1 MKTVVYPLKYG
12 LSLALLIAGSAV
24 ADAPSSDKATD
35 DCEVVG
41 INYQDNPELTRAE
54 KLALME
60 QAFYES
66 LKKFEDCNLSVNEAS
81 SSAGGDAAGGTSAG
95 QSAASDAMQGTE
107 TETEQDTVAANDASE
122 AKAEVSG
129 EDSTEQIQSGPSD
142 NGKIPDDIPPAENDD
157 AIAAQIRI
165 AAEAETDPEIRK
177 KLWNEYRKYKG
188 MNVEH

>member
-1 MKTVVYPLKYG
+1 MRTVVSRHSYAVL
-12 LSLALLIAGSAV
+12 LSLLLTSAAR
-24 ADAPSSDKATD
+24 ADDQQTDQTSDN
-35 DCEVVG
+35 CEVVG

-66 LKKFEDCNLSVNEAS
+66 LKKFEDCNLSVNSNAS
-81 SSAGGDAAGGTSAG
+81 SNGNGSTAGGASGGA
-95 QSAASDAMQGTE
+95 SAASEAMQGTE
-107 TETEQDTVAANDASE
+107 AETEQDAVAASDAS
-122 AKAEVSG
+122 AEISSD
-129 EDSTEQIQSGPSD
+129 ESTEQVLSGPAD
-142 NGKIPDDIPPAENDD
+142 NGSIPEDIPPAENDD

>member
-1 MKTVVYPLKYG
+1 MKTVIYRCRYA
-12 LSLALLIAGSAV
+12 LSLALFIASSV
-24 ADAPSSDKATD
+24 LADEPSSDKTTH

-66 LKKFEDCNLSVNEAS
+66 LKKFEDCNLSINDS
-81 SSAGGDAAGGTSAG
+81 SSANGNAASAAGSAG
-95 QSAASDAMQGTE
+95 GESAASEAKQGTEAETEQEAVAASDASSAVSSE
-107 TETEQDTVAANDASE
+107 DNSEQVL
-122 AKAEVSG
+122 
-129 EDSTEQIQSGPSD
+129 SGPAD

-165 AAEAETDPEIRK
+165 AAEAETDPEVRK

>member
-1 MKTVVYPLKYG
+1 MKTVVSWLKISAF
-12 LSLALLIAGSAV
+12 LSLLVASAV
-24 ADAPSSDKATD
+24 SADNPQAEKARD

-66 LKKFEDCNLSVNEAS
+66 LKKFEDCNLSVNS
-81 SSAGGDAAGGTSAG
+81 SSSSSGNAAAANNGSSGAE
-95 QSAASDAMQGTE
+95 SAASDAMQGTE
-107 TETEQDTVAANDASE
+107 AETGQDAVAASDTSSE
-122 AKAEVSG
+122 LSDEETSEPVL
-129 EDSTEQIQSGPSD
+129 SGPAD
-142 NGKIPDDIPPAENDD
+142 NGKIPEGIPPAENDD

>member
-1 MKTVVYPLKYG
+1 MKTVVSCLKYTIM
-12 LSLALLIAGSAV
+12 LALFSAGYAIA
-24 ADAPSSDKATD
+24 DEPSSERSSDG
-35 DCEVVG
+35 CEVVG

-66 LKKFEDCNLSVNEAS
+66 LKKFEDCNLSINNSSSSSSNAASAGAS
-81 SSAGGDAAGGTSAG
+81 SGAE
-95 QSAASDAMQGTE
+95 SAASEAMQGTE
-107 TETEQDTVAANDASE
+107 AEAEQEAVAASDAS
-122 AKAEVSG
+122 SDISS
-129 EDSTEQIQSGPSD
+129 EDSAEQVLSGPAD
-142 NGKIPDDIPPAENDD
+142 NGKIPEDIPPAENDD
-157 AIAAQIRI
+157 AIAAQIRL

>member
-1 MKTVVYPLKYG
+1 MRTVVSRHSYAVL
-12 LSLALLIAGSAV
+12 LSLLLTSA
-24 ADAPSSDKATD
+24 ASANNQPTDQTSDK
-35 DCEVVG
+35 CEVVG

-66 LKKFEDCNLSVNEAS
+66 LKRFEDCNLSVNSNAS
-81 SSAGGDAAGGTSAG
+81 SNGNGSAAGGTSGGA
-95 QSAASDAMQGTE
+95 SAASEAMQGTE
-107 TETEQDTVAANDASE
+107 AEIEQDAVAASDAS
-122 AKAEVSG
+122 AEISSD
-129 EDSTEQIQSGPSD
+129 ESTEQVLSGPAD
-142 NGKIPDDIPPAENDD
+142 NGSIPEDIPPAENDD

-165 AAEAETDPEIRK
+165 AAEAETDPEVRK

>member
-1 MKTVVYPLKYG
+1 MKTVVYHFKYA
-12 LSLALLIAGSAV
+12 LSLALFISGSV
-24 ADAPSSDKATD
+24 LADESSSDKTTD
-35 DCEVVG
+35 NCEVVG

-66 LKKFEDCNLSVNEAS
+66 LKKFEDCNLSINDSSSTNGNAAS
-81 SSAGGDAAGGTSAG
+81 VTGSAGGEST
-95 QSAASDAMQGTE
+95 ASGAMQGTE
-107 TETEQDTVAANDASE
+107 AETEQEAVAASDASS
-122 AKAEVSG
+122 AVSS
-129 EDSTEQIQSGPSD
+129 EDNSEQVLSGTAD

-165 AAEAETDPEIRK
+165 AAEAETDPEVRK

>member
-1 MKTVVYPLKYG
+1 MITVASLFKY
-12 LSLALLIAGSAV
+12 LAILALLCIGPAL
-24 ADAPSSDKATD
+24 ADEPSSDKTAN

-60 QAFYES
+60 EAFYES
-66 LKKFEDCNLSVNEAS
+66 LKKFEDCNLSAHNS
-81 SSAGGDAAGGTSAG
+81 SSSNANGSAAAGSSGGD
-95 QSAASDAMQGTE
+95 SAASEAMQGTE
-107 TETEQDTVAANDASE
+107 AETEQEAVAASDASS
-122 AKAEVSG
+122 AVSS
-129 EDSTEQIQSGPSD
+129 EDNSEQVLSGPAD
-142 NGKIPDDIPPAENDD
+142 NGKIPEDIPPAENDD

-165 AAEAETDPEIRK
+165 AAEAETDPEVRK